1 MTRRETAAREFGN
14 LMDHYFAYDDFHLG
28 VFPLM
33 KRTRGR
39 EDAVDDREWRKF
51 EAQLLELILKQIPPE
66 LPNEL

>member
-1 MTRRETAAREFGN
+1 VSKRELAAREFRN

-33 KRTRGR
+33 KKTYGR
-39 EDAVDDREWRKF
+39 EDAVDDREWNKF
-51 EAQLLELILKQIPPE
+51 EAKLLELILKQIPPE

>member
-1 MTRRETAAREFGN
+1 MTKQETAAREFGN

-39 EDAVDDREWRKF
+39 EDAVENTAWHEF
-51 EAQLLELILKQIPPE
+51 EARLLDLILKQIPPE
-66 LPNEL
+66 YPNEL